1 MAEAR
6 NPSGSEMVSEAQVPS
21 ADAAVGETSPAV
33 ATATEPLFYRHRLPV
48 RIMNWINVVAI
59 TLLFMSGLNIFEA
72 HPALYWG
79 QSSYSQRPAWL
90 QIYADENAN
99 GEPIG
104 VTQVFGR
111 EFNTTGFLGLFHRGD
126 GMVYSA
132 AFPTWMTV
140 PDSRWL
146 SMARSW
152 HFFFAWI
159 FVINGLCYIAYT
171 IASRHL
177 SRDLAPTRDDLR
189 GIGGSIVDHL
199 RFRHPKGEAAKRYNV
214 LQKLT
219 YLLVIFVLLPLV
231 ILMGFAMSPRLDT
244 LFTGWVDLFGGRQ
257 SARSIHFIAAWLLVL
272 FVLVHVFEVIITGL
286 WNNLRSMITGR
297 YRVPAEE
304 VHG

>member
-1 MAEAR
+1 
-6 NPSGSEMVSEAQVPS
+6 
-21 ADAAVGETSPAV
+21 
-33 ATATEPLFYRHRLPV
+33 
-48 RIMNWINVVAI
+48 
-59 TLLFMSGLNIFEA
+59 
-72 HPALYWG
+72 
-79 QSSYSQRPAWL
+79 
-90 QIYADENAN
+90 
-99 GEPIG
+99 
-104 VTQVFGR
+104 
-111 EFNTTGFLGLFHRGD
+111 
-126 GMVYSA
+126 VYSA